1 VTTQPGATPDP
12 GPSVAG
18 PSAAG
23 PSVAGAS
30 TGRTL
35 AVYSLLRLGL
45 FVGGVIIL
53 LPFVRGRNGLYLAMI
68 ISAIVSG
75 IASYF
80 LLRSQRAPL
89 AAALDR
95 RLTSSR
101 SASASKTAS
110 EDAADDAL
118 RSQLED

>member
-1 VTTQPGATPDP
+1 MTTDPTTPSRSGLVGRAP
-12 GPSVAG
+12 
-18 PSAAG
+18 
-23 PSVAGAS
+23 S

-68 ISAIVSG
+68 ISAIASG

-89 AAALDR
+89 AAALDQ

-101 SASASKTAS
+101 TASARKSAS
-110 EDAADDAL
+110 EDEADDAARTL
-118 RSQLED
+118 TEE

>member
-1 VTTQPGATPDP
+1 MTTDRTTPS
-12 GPSVAG
+12 PSGLAG
-18 PSAAG
+18 REP
-23 PSVAGAS
+23 S

-45 FVGGVIIL
+45 FVGGVIVL
-53 LPFVRGRNGLYLAMI
+53 LPFVRGRNGLYFAMI
-68 ISAIVSG
+68 ISALASG

-101 SASASKTAS
+101 VASASKSAS
-110 EDAADDAL
+110 EDAADDAARAL
-118 RSQLED
+118 TEE